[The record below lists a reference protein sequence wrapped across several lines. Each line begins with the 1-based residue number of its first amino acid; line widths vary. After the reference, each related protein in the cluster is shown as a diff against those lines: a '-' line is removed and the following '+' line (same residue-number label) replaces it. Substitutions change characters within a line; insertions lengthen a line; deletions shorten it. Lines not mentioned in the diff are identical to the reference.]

1 MQYISPL
8 HFLELSAAG
17 STIDKKDLLLAKKKL
32 LAELELNDGKGIV
45 INGKERTKNDIVRFF
60 DDLQQTADLSY
71 HTAIYQDK
79 VLLKFLEYNT
89 LEKKD
94 RFASN
99 PLYADE
105 AFIEWIGP
113 FYADSF
119 VSFARECFLHFM
131 VDEWTTLMDNPMMMT
146 PFQKETAWGGLEKD
160 MRADIEQLSF
170 FANKKMSRSDLV
182 SVESIC
188 DFRHIQMLFR
198 LPAERFGALRDE
210 LAFAIMQLC
219 ISAFNHV
226 DRDWARNTIENAHVL
241 AVSEEL
247 KKQVYNKKYEMDGIV
262 AGSTGGGGG
271 TSTNWWTYVRVALFV
286 IFIII
291 RVSGACSRSS
301 YSYNYERPTPIYI
314 HPAGSDSTISLESLE
329 ERARRIQEPKSTKPL
344 SDSEAQKALQ
354 DMMKRQGPPKY

>member
-8 HFLELSAAG
+8 HFLESSAAG
-17 STIDKKDLLLAKKKL
+17 SAIDKKDLLLAKKKL

-79 VLLKFLEYNT
+79 VLLKFLEYNA

-94 RFASN
+94 RFADN

-105 AFIEWIGP
+105 VFIEWIGP
-113 FYADSF
+113 FYVNSF

-131 VDEWTTLMDNPMMMT
+131 VDEWATLMDNPLMMT
-146 PFQKETAWGGLEKD
+146 SYQKETAWQDLEKD
-160 MRADIEQLSF
+160 MRSDIEQLSF
-170 FANKKMSRSDLV
+170 FGNKKMSRSDLV

-198 LPAERFGALRDE
+198 LPADRFGALRDE

-219 ISAFNHV
+219 ISVFNHV

-241 AVSEEL
+241 AVSEDL
-247 KKQVYNKKYEMDGIV
+247 KKQVYNKKYEMDNIV
-262 AGSTGGGGG
+262 AGSTGGGS
-271 TSTNWWTYVRVALFV
+271 TSGNWWTYVRIALFV

-301 YSYNYERPTPIYI
+301 NSYNYNYKPPASIYV
-314 HPAGSDSTISLESLE
+314 HSSSGDSISLQTLQERMQQIE
-329 ERARRIQEPKSTKPL
+329 ERKEAKQLT
-344 SDSEAQKALQ
+344 DSEARKALQ
-354 DMMKRQGPPKY
+354 NIMKQQGPPKY